1 MPEGSEHPPPP
12 PPSGYHQA
20 GVAPGSAG
28 RGVTWSCGPQKRP
41 WRRPRDTLSL
51 ILLQPPQPV
60 RPPPP
65 SGKLQEQ
72 PRCSHVFSSQVLSPL
87 CSPPSDVLCNQLERQ
102 PSWSQG
108 PRKSWRK
115 HNRLSQHPPPLLLP
129 SSLALRKAQR
139 HRQKDAGQMD
149 GSRSAPRLVKGQR
162 PSAFPW
168 PGHQRSGRRLAQR
181 LTIKAFSA
189 ITFKLHISSGPPT
202 GVGTVSLPAFQGSGN
217 LTLSEFAGT
226 ERNLADLSPSLAPN
240 HTKLVEIQE
249 RDLPKDTGVLIR
261 VQRREASLPTSS
273 EDLLQEEDGSKP
285 SVRAGEPSQP
295 STPRH
300 SFKAGPC
307 QSAGDASHT
316 GGVKEYRWKVWGLGL
331 SKVQLHLLSVT
342 QFPCVLDTGGCWA
355 LWAFDPASSPLSSLP
370 PLPA

>member
-1 MPEGSEHPPPP
+1 MVPTLPCGSE
-12 PPSGYHQA
+12 
-20 GVAPGSAG
+20 V
-28 RGVTWSCGPQKRP
+28 
-41 WRRPRDTLSL
+41 
-51 ILLQPPQPV
+51 
-60 RPPPP
+60 
-65 SGKLQEQ
+65 
-72 PRCSHVFSSQVLSPL
+72 
-87 CSPPSDVLCNQLERQ
+87 
-102 PSWSQG
+102 
-108 PRKSWRK
+108 
-115 HNRLSQHPPPLLLP
+115 
-129 SSLALRKAQR
+129 
-139 HRQKDAGQMD
+139 
-149 GSRSAPRLVKGQR
+149 QR

-168 PGHQRSGRRLAQR
+168 SGHQGSGRGLAQR

-189 ITFKLHISSGPPT
+189 ITFKLHISSGPPRLY
-202 GVGTVSLPAFQGSGN
+202 GGWGQCQSAFQGSGN

-249 RDLPKDTGVLIR
+249 RDLPKDTGILIS

-307 QSAGDASHT
+307 QSAGDPSHT
-316 GGVKEYRWKVWGLGL
+316 GGAKEYRWKVWGLRL
-331 SKVQLHLLSVT
+331 SEVQLHLLSVT
-342 QFPCVLDTGGCWA
+342 QFPCVLDTGGCQGP
-355 LWAFDPASSPLSSLP
+355 LGFRSSQQSPESLP